1 MASNINS
8 SNAVN
13 RKPVSKS
20 RQYHKQHSTS
30 TTATSRTQQQQQQ
43 QQQQRRS
50 SQQQNRP
57 LQQQQSLDDPAFHSA
72 TTCVVPSAAAGANFP
87 PGSPEDTLNPET
99 RTAQWILNNISK
111 QQGREPRPEIAY
123 PSAPADVSVV
133 PERSPVPAVKESSS
147 RSKAKSPFVA
157 DIAAVKTTA
166 HNPHPSYMER
176 ITSLE
181 TDVVTLQSQL
191 KEKNI
196 QFSELRSAEKRLIR
210 TGEKLR
216 ASVDQL
222 KDQLEVELRNRSEA
236 DSREFTL
243 RHEVHVLQTSIV
255 NRNNLLRTK
264 DDVIKGLQNKIA
276 HLQPNLQPLDHHQ
289 QQRH

>member
-1 MASNINS
+1 M
-8 SNAVN
+8 
-13 RKPVSKS
+13 
-20 RQYHKQHSTS
+20 
-30 TTATSRTQQQQQQ
+30 
-43 QQQQRRS
+43 
-50 SQQQNRP
+50 
-57 LQQQQSLDDPAFHSA
+57 
-72 TTCVVPSAAAGANFP
+72 VPSAAAGANFP

-123 PSAPADVSVV
+123 PSAPDVSVV

-147 RSKAKSPFVA
+147 RYKAKSPFVA

-196 QFSELRSAEKRLIR
+196 QFSEVSWCVLMRSVNMRAFAVSFCSPSVVARRCFMVYLICIFLFSSIYVRDFPGAIEFILEKA
-210 TGEKLR
+210 GPQSK
-216 ASVDQL
+216 V
-222 KDQLEVELRNRSEA
+222 
-236 DSREFTL
+236 SRINSGL
-243 RHEVHVLQTSIV
+243 NKNV
-255 NRNNLLRTK
+255 N
-264 DDVIKGLQNKIA
+264 I
-276 HLQPNLQPLDHHQ
+276 
-289 QQRH
+289 